1 VELDTTI
8 WIYTNFVI
16 RKMKLESMGFIY
28 VNKLPKL
35 YEYRSTKLE
44 SVISIKKEF
53 EYIYKEFGNHIE
65 YIIVSYQK
73 EFYLLTKEEY
83 EKISN

>member
-1 VELDTTI
+1 
-8 WIYTNFVI
+8 
-16 RKMKLESMGFIY
+16 MGFIY

-35 YEYRSTKLE
+35 YEYRSTKINILE
-44 SVISIKKEF
+44 SVISIKKQF
-53 EYIYKEFGNHIE
+53 EDVDKKFGNHIE

>member
-1 VELDTTI
+1 
-8 WIYTNFVI
+8 
-16 RKMKLESMGFIY
+16 MKLESMGFIY
-28 VNKLPKL
+28 VNKLSKL

-44 SVISIKKEF
+44 SVISMKKEF
-53 EYIYKEFGNHIE
+53 EDVDKKFGNHIE

-73 EFYLLTKEEY
+73 EFYLLTKEKY

>member
-1 VELDTTI
+1 MELDTTI

-35 YEYRSTKLE
+35 YEYGSTKLE

-53 EYIYKEFGNHIE
+53 EDVDKKFGNYIE

-73 EFYLLTKEEY
+73 EFYLLTKEDY

>member
-16 RKMKLESMGFIY
+16 RKMKLESIGFIY
-28 VNKLPKL
+28 VNKLTKL

-44 SVISIKKEF
+44 SVILIKKEF
-53 EYIYKEFGNHIE
+53 EDVDKRFGNHIE

>member
-1 VELDTTI
+1 MELDTTI
-8 WIYTNFVI
+8 WIYTNFII

-28 VNKLPKL
+28 VNKLSKL

-53 EYIYKEFGNHIE
+53 EDIYKRLGIYIE

>member
-1 VELDTTI
+1 MELDTTI

-28 VNKLPKL
+28 VNKLSKL

-53 EYIYKEFGNHIE
+53 EDVDKRFGNHIE

>member
-1 VELDTTI
+1 
-8 WIYTNFVI
+8 
-16 RKMKLESMGFIY
+16 MKQKPIGFIY
-28 VNKLPKL
+28 VNKLPK
-35 YEYRSTKLE
+35 YCKYGNNKLE

-53 EYIYKEFGNHIE
+53 EDIYKRFSNNIE

-73 EFYLLTKEEY
+73 VFYLLTKEEY

>member
-1 VELDTTI
+1 MELDTTI

-35 YEYRSTKLE
+35 YEYGSTKLE
-44 SVISIKKEF
+44 SVISIKKQF
-53 EYIYKEFGNHIE
+53 EDVDKKFGNYIE